1 MVTDDELLAI
11 APMFIDVVETVSVA
25 APAAC
30 VTEILFAVVPGA
42 DSVIVALRLKV
53 VRLASAVA
61 TTVRFPFPDEG
72 FRLSHD

>member
-11 APMFIDVVETVSVA
+11 APMFIDVVETLSVA

-30 VTEILFAVVPGA
+30 VTEILFDVVPGA
-42 DSVIVALRLKV
+42 DRKIVPLRLEV

-61 TTVRFPFPDEG
+61 TTVRFPFPDGG